1 MNRNGLTLEWGVLAA
16 RIAARFVGLAGA
28 LDVSKYDGARDRIQR
43 ERVGD
48 YSGWQLCTK
57 SQIPPALAAWSLSL
71 ALECAPQPYEVIPPA
86 SAAWSFNFSL
96 KPQYEAAQ

>member
-48 YSGWQLCTK
+48 YSG
-57 SQIPPALAAWSLSL
+57 
-71 ALECAPQPYEVIPPA
+71 
-86 SAAWSFNFSL
+86 
-96 KPQYEAAQ
+96 